1 MKIPDFIRKN
11 LLLKMTG
18 LNAVVIVIRLIIS
31 LGIQRL
37 LAQLVGEAGIAK
49 VGSLRNLI
57 QILTSITS
65 LGVFNGVVKYL
76 AEYRRDKPQLQKLF
90 STAYVFTVL
99 GSLVSAVVMLVA
111 AAQISNYLFATTE
124 FAYLV
129 RLMALIVP
137 SIAINRMFYGV
148 INGLSD
154 YKKFA
159 KIDLLAYLVNAALLV
174 IMLYAYGIDGVLIA
188 IAVSPVLQLLVLLS
202 IFTKVLKEYVQFRK
216 LRFKIPM
223 AGPLLA
229 FSLMSFASTVLAN
242 YVEIDI
248 RSMITRRIS
257 ENQAGIWTAM
267 TNISKNYMVFSTAI
281 FSLYVLPKFSA
292 IQDRKGFY
300 VELTRIYK
308 TLLPIFGA
316 GMVLVY
322 LLREYVV
329 LIIYPDFTGLYP
341 LFKWQLAGDFV
352 RLAAMVLMYQF
363 LAKKLV
369 RAYVVAELGSLLLF
383 YLGARFLVEPYGI
396 EGVVMA
402 HALRYVLFLPL
413 VFFLVER
420 NFRQI
425 RRRLNG

>member
-1 MKIPDFIRKN
+1 VKIPDFIRKN

-76 AEYRRDKPQLQKLF
+76 AEYRQDKPQLQKLF
-90 STAYVFTVL
+90 STAYVFTIL
-99 GSLVSAVVMLVA
+99 GSLVSAVVMLIA
-111 AAQISNYLFATTE
+111 AEQISNYLFATTE

-174 IMLYAYGIDGVLIA
+174 IMLYTYGIDGVLIA

-292 IQDRKGFY
+292 IHDRKGFY
-300 VELTRIYK
+300 VELSRIYK

-329 LIIYPDFTGLYP
+329 LIIYPDFTDLYP

>member
-1 MKIPDFIRKN
+1 
-11 LLLKMTG
+11 MTG